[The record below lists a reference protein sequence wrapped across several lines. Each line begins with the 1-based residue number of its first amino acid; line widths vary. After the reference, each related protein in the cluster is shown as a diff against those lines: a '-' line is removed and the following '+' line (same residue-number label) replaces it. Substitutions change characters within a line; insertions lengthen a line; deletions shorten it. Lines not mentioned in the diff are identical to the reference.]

1 MDNDQILIFGCST
14 SFGNPS
20 GHSIAAVSFFLSF
33 WFVIFQC
40 EEMKNKTSLKS
51 YSLGFIILLI
61 IAIIFSRI
69 VVGAHSFNQI
79 LYGGLIGFAIFLLF
93 FYVLQ
98 PELNKPDGL
107 LWVISLPVSYFA
119 IANFLIFI
127 VCLILYYLIKV
138 DVLQIWKDNIAK
150 KCPDNVENELYST
163 PGMLAISFCLSYIGV
178 ILGLKMEYSKIL
190 ESKKQT
196 FTLFNFEKNV
206 TNPKQFTLLSA
217 IHITDDS
224 QWNHT
229 GFTKSIIRL
238 VVFYGMSIIIY
249 IPTSL
254 IGNDSNMY
262 VVMIFKMFLPAT
274 IWFFCL
280 FFLFKVIFLKLNLL
294 NPSSLPMESQSRIN
308 LANLINKV

>member
-1 MDNDQILIFGCST
+1 
-14 SFGNPS
+14 
-20 GHSIAAVSFFLSF
+20 
-33 WFVIFQC
+33 
-40 EEMKNKTSLKS
+40 
-51 YSLGFIILLI
+51 
-61 IAIIFSRI
+61 
-69 VVGAHSFNQI
+69 
-79 LYGGLIGFAIFLLF
+79 
-93 FYVLQ
+93 
-98 PELNKPDGL
+98 
-107 LWVISLPVSYFA
+107 
-119 IANFLIFI
+119 
-127 VCLILYYLIKV
+127 
-138 DVLQIWKDNIAK
+138 
-150 KCPDNVENELYST
+150 
-163 PGMLAISFCLSYIGV
+163 MLAISFCLSYIGV